1 MKTIDIKKVIIGC
14 LSISFFYQGAYGMSV
29 KQVEKQDAIENQQ
42 QAIDFP
48 VPENWPAG
56 QGENAVWVEPR
67 QRIDVVGLDNIE
79 LDGPKYKM
87 HLDVNQ
93 PEVKF
98 TSPDRIEKS
107 VGQIELLSWD

>member
-1 MKTIDIKKVIIGC
+1 MKALDIKKLILGC
-14 LSISFFYQGAYGMSV
+14 LSISFFYHSAYGMSV
-29 KQVEKQDAIENQQ
+29 SQVERQDAIENQQ

-48 VPENWPAG
+48 VQGNWPAG
-56 QGENAVWVEPR
+56 HGENAVWVEPR
-67 QRIDVVGLDNIE
+67 QSLDVVGLDNIE

-93 PEVKF
+93 PEVKL

-107 VGQIELLSWD
+107 VGQLELLSWD